1 MGVNFD
7 RIGAIMKSARAIQT
21 DSAKHRV
28 CACIINRNYHTF
40 FVLSSLRIQ
49 MNQTLSHFF
58 FDHTGAKKKL
68 TKRNAVLRGSAPHPA
83 TFEKVDETFRLL
95 DASVGAV
102 ARKVSSFKVLR
113 GCGGT
118 FSKVPLRV
126 PAYFAYF
133 AYSAYSAFP
142 IVPTSFR

>member
-1 MGVNFD
+1 
-7 RIGAIMKSARAIQT
+7 MK
-21 DSAKHRV
+21 
-28 CACIINRNYHTF
+28 
-40 FVLSSLRIQ
+40 
-49 MNQTLSHFF
+49 FF
-58 FDHTGAKKKL
+58 FAVTDDNLALQDRKTSREQRRVLFKKL

-126 PAYFAYF
+126 PASLRPRVPAFPRPRVPASP
-133 AYSAYSAFP
+133 AYSAYPAFL
-142 IVPTSFR
+142 IVLGEIYD